1 MMELVSHAPV
11 WPTIQGRKMN
21 DKDWFKQQFG
31 NLTHYSPY
39 PWQLN
44 LFNRFIEGIIP
55 SNISL
60 PTGVGK
66 TNAIVVWGGWATSK
80 WRV

>member
-1 MMELVSHAPV
+1 
-11 WPTIQGRKMN
+11 MN